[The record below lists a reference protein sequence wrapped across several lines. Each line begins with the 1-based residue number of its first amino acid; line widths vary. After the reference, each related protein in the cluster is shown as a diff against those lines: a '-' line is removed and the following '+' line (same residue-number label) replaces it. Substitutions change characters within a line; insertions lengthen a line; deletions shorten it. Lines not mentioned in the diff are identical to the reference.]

1 MILKLLSN
9 TQMIWMIFI
18 KILKNTT
25 QTRNA
30 EILIDFD
37 EMIADMLSTK
47 KLNPIVTEVFIRVES

>member
-1 MILKLLSN
+1 
-9 TQMIWMIFI
+9 MIFI

-47 KLNPIVTEVFIRVES
+47 KLNPIVTEVFIRV